1 MPYWGSMHNT
11 IILTKLLLLA
21 AKEKY
26 SIKFLIFLV
35 QPNNRVKCKTFIF
48 HPFCWGSPA
57 ARSDRKSPLQ
67 KVCTSLPLT

>member
-1 MPYWGSMHNT
+1 MHNT
-11 IILTKLLLLA
+11 IILTKLLLA

-48 HPFCWGSPA
+48 PSFCWGSPA
-57 ARSDRKSPLQ
+57 ARSDRENQPLQ
-67 KVCTSLPLT
+67 KVCTSRP